1 MAEVARDSSGN
12 VTLKAGVE
20 FNVGN
25 VLQTAGLKA
34 LEGLTLGSADL
45 AAYISPGVGTIA
57 RKTLGIDPI
66 QEIQDM
72 ALVSD
77 LTKLT
82 GVKVSDFAD
91 RLRDMAATSIQ
102 FGLAG
107 AGRGALVGGPQGA
120 AAGGT
125 LGALVGAGVGA
136 IGAENIRAGINTLL
150 PDAYKNSAVLQN
162 VGHLGY
168 FGGGVLAP
176 GGASEQA
183 MKLAKTIPQM
193 VGISSGIGGGI
204 GLVGS
209 LPQVEQAGNAME
221 GAGIAATNTAVGAAF
236 GAASVPVGMAFAKV
250 GNKAGNLLKQA
261 QNKVN
266 SFLNNISEIQRTGTM
281 RDLRGVQQSR
291 DNMVQAQQ
299 NAQAMQ
305 MQAMRAAETQRQTQA
320 ANFNRVQQGLIKTQQ
335 EAGRVVQ
342 LVEAGIAENVV
353 DNLLAAQKGLTAKAL
368 DGDFQAITE
377 AQQRAANEIPR
388 AFFDDLDATLEQ
400 KQAMQEASNEIQ
412 VKLLTTDA
420 RETILKDFDM
430 PSFVAYI
437 DKMVSDE
444 FAIEAVRMQELR
456 AVRENAGNYFKEAA
470 RRLLIDNVVNAYRVK
485 MEQIKR
491 IDDYFRAKESLDQT
505 PTPKESKIAEEIKA
519 FESELS
525 DLEAVK
531 ARLNQAYKKGD
542 AGEIS
547 KVVQENADIIDEMK
561 AVHGDDL
568 AGLEDDSI
576 LAIGLEDEIDA
587 VKGLIKERKTTAE
600 SELIDIKRQKLNAFR
615 KRYGTDDETEAML
628 QTERQRLAQEAET
641 DRAEY
646 LKVVKESAE
655 IARDAAQRQMR
666 IKLKRAE
673 QPTSVSIIDRGLPKP
688 STKGGRPRKVAK
700 NADVAIKIETGGT
713 KTDSFSDTPTY
724 VKEAVLDGVVY
735 KMDGESLTVET
746 PTDDMVK
753 FVEQTTDNYNT
764 VFDDAFKAIA
774 DWTAP
779 VPETIEQRAFRMLGE
794 STATKPAD
802 GATPQVEAPKAAP
815 TIKRLKS
822 KITVDFGDEGKITFN
837 KPKGYETTSDERLTE
852 IARERLDKQK
862 PASQVETPRVVS
874 SLMDKAKKTQGKKGA
889 ASKTLDDIIVPIIS
903 KIETMKNLAEPIRR
917 AFVTK
922 LNTLRAARHGLNLEL
937 SRFVGYVNRAAGT
950 NFKDYGSLAKYL
962 DNQANANLN
971 YPTERYQE
979 ILKET
984 NPELYKIG
992 AAIKEYFIH
1001 QGKYGVKGEQNLG
1014 ELLSMKFEDAQEVYF
1029 PRMVKDIKKLRE
1041 RMEAESLMSGAEA
1054 KLKEDLALEL
1064 DVEDRVFDDDL
1075 VTNNFMERKFKYI
1088 PDKYRDL
1095 YMSSGEAL
1103 MAKIGDFQKQKAEY
1117 DFFDGILDRNA
1128 GVKNKIFDLV
1138 KNKVTESGV
1147 EISEGDLMELQSN
1160 LHPVFDNL
1168 ASNDFLVKAFNAVR
1182 SYEMARLLSGLG
1194 SALVQFSSSPRLATA
1209 YFDKIGGIKDFI
1221 QLMAFMPPQLRKGFI
1236 DAAKSTDLINDLMYM
1251 DKAEGFLKIV
1261 DGFAK
1266 VATFP
1271 IKKATEVF
1279 ESPMAL
1285 GTGFKSFHREASL
1298 YKQGKAKAEFVEFAD
1313 MNFGDDAE
1321 RLINKFGGTDFKN
1334 IPYDEDV
1341 ARVAFT
1347 MAARKGGM
1355 VYGKMDL
1362 SKAGAMQVRDGIDLM
1377 KKSIT
1382 SLNSYVNL
1390 GFDTFK
1396 RNILGEFQKGRPEVA
1411 MKNAI
1416 SILMADLVEAKLRLM
1431 LIGGGAGV
1439 IAATA
1444 GLSGEKIEQTGEM
1457 ARENEWNRTVLDS
1470 TVGKR
1475 FPIAGSF
1482 MRFAPN
1488 MVNLPAILEGN
1499 LEEGL
1504 FSAEDSN
1511 PQLANQ
1517 ISAVL
1522 LDTLIMKGA
1531 TSEIRGVIDTSAA
1544 AAEGL
1549 RISKG
1554 NPLGLLN
1561 VLDPVAN
1568 RSVKN
1573 MPLTPKWGGELVY
1586 NVAEPLVRGKESNA
1600 VFEIGKKYL
1609 AEQEKSDT
1617 KKLIDRHKRTIRQA
1631 VKSGVGRE
1639 GILTQTV
1646 NGVPL
1651 AEKLTKQA
1659 AYQAKWREQQ
1669 KKLRN
1674 YDK

>member
-1 MAEVARDSSGN
+1 MNAQPIKLGIELSDVQDVA
-12 VTLKAGVE
+12 
-20 FNVGN
+20 
-25 VLQTAGLKA
+25 QTAGLKA

-82 GVKVSDFAD
+82 GIKVSDFAD

-150 PDAYKNSAVLQN
+150 PDAYKDSAVLQN

-176 GGASEQA
+176 GGASEQV

-221 GAGIAATNTAVGAAF
+221 GVGIAATNTAVGAAF

-266 SFLNNISEIQRTGTM
+266 SFLNDISEIQRTGTM

-305 MQAMRAAETQRQTQA
+305 MQAMRAAEAQRQTQA
-320 ANFNRVQQGLIKTQQ
+320 ANFNRVQQGLVKTQQ

-342 LVEAGIAENVV
+342 LAEAGIAENVV

-368 DGDFQAITE
+368 DGDFQAVTE

-420 RETILKDFDM
+420 KETILKDFDM

-444 FAIEAVRMQELR
+444 FAIEAIRMQELR

-470 RRLLIDNVVNAYRVK
+470 QRLLIDNVVNAYRVK

-542 AGEIS
+542 TGEIS

-600 SELIDIKRQKLNAFR
+600 SELMDIKRQKLNAFR

-628 QTERQRLAQEAET
+628 QAERQRLAQEAEGE
-641 DRAEY
+641 RAEY
-646 LKVVKESAE
+646 LKVIKESAE

-673 QPTSVSIIDRGLPKP
+673 QPTNVSIIDRGLPKP

-746 PTDDMVK
+746 PTDEMVK
-753 FVEQTTDNYNT
+753 FVEETTDNYNT

-774 DWTAP
+774 DWNAP
-779 VPETIEQRAFRMLGE
+779 VPETIEERAFRMLGE

-837 KPKGYETTSDERLTE
+837 KPKGYETTSDERLIE

-862 PASQVETPRVVS
+862 PASQVETPRAVS
-874 SLMDKAKKTQGKKGA
+874 SLMDKAKAAQAKKGA
-889 ASKTLDDIIVPIIS
+889 ASKTLDDIIVPIVS
-903 KIETMKNLAEPIRR
+903 KIEAMKNLAEPLRKV
-917 AFVTK
+917 FVSK

-992 AAIKEYFIH
+992 AAVKEYFINN
-1001 QGKYGVKGEQNLG
+1001 GKHGVKGEQNLG
-1014 ELLSMKFEDAQEVYF
+1014 ELLGMQFGDTQEVYF

-1041 RMEAESLMSGAEA
+1041 AMEAESLMAGANPKETG
-1054 KLKEDLALEL
+1054 LKEELAKEL
-1064 DVEDRVFDDDL
+1064 DRSDSVLDEDL
-1075 VTNNFMERKFKYI
+1075 VTNNFLERKFKYI
-1088 PDKYRDL
+1088 PDKYRDM
-1095 YMSSGEAL
+1095 YMSSGDAL

-1117 DFFDGILDRNA
+1117 DFFDGTLDRNA
-1128 GVKNKIFDLV
+1128 GMSNKLVDLV
-1138 KNKVTESGV
+1138 KTKANEAGV
-1147 EISEGDLMELQSN
+1147 ELADEDLGEIVRG
-1160 LHPVFDNL
+1160 LHPVFDKIP
-1168 ASNDFLVKAFNAVR
+1168 SNDPFIKALRAVQGL
-1182 SYEMARLLSGLG
+1182 SMARLLSGFG
-1194 SALVQFSSSPRLATA
+1194 SAVTQITSTPRLMTA
-1209 YFDKIGGIKDFI
+1209 YFDKIGGIQDFF
-1221 QLMAFMPPQLRKGFI
+1221 QVMAFLPKQLRSGFL
-1236 DAAKSTDLINDLMYM
+1236 DAVKSTDIINDLMYM
-1251 DKAEGFLKIV
+1251 DRADGMLKVI
-1261 DGFAK
+1261 DKFSRI
-1266 VATFP
+1266 ATLP
-1271 IKKATEVF
+1271 IKKATELF
-1279 ESPMAL
+1279 ESPLAL
-1285 GTGFKSFHREASL
+1285 GTAFKSFHREASL

-1321 RLINKFGGTDFKN
+1321 RLINKFGGADFGKIN
-1334 IPYDEDV
+1334 YDEDV
-1341 ARVAFT
+1341 AKVAFT
-1347 MAARKGGM
+1347 MAARKANM

-1362 SKAGAMQVRDGIDLM
+1362 SVSGARQIRSAGDFVAQN
-1377 KKSIT
+1377 IT
-1382 SLNSYVNL
+1382 RLNSYVNL
-1390 GFDTFK
+1390 GFDTLK
-1396 RNILGEFQKGRPEVA
+1396 RNVVGEARQGRPEVA
-1411 MKNAI
+1411 FKNAL
-1416 SILMADLVEAKLRLM
+1416 SILMADVVEMHLRM
-1431 LIGGGAGV
+1431 AAVGIGAAS

-1444 GLSGEKIEQTGEM
+1444 GLPQDEQIGTVRM
-1457 ARENEWNRTVLDS
+1457 ARENAKEQTGFDSYIGKRLPLVGPLARYMPNIIDVPALLSGDLEGGFLTAEEEKSQVHKDVLMLLVDTVLFKGLSSEARTIED
-1470 TVGKR
+1470 TFK
-1475 FPIAGSF
+1475 AG
-1482 MRFAPN
+1482 R
-1488 MVNLPAILEGN
+1488 EGIRR
-1499 LEEGL
+1499 
-1504 FSAEDSN
+1504 D
-1511 PQLANQ
+1511 
-1517 ISAVL
+1517 
-1522 LDTLIMKGA
+1522 GA
-1531 TSEIRGVIDTSAA
+1531 A
-1544 AAEGL
+1544 
-1549 RISKG
+1549 
-1554 NPLGLLN
+1554 GLLN
-1561 VLDPVAN
+1561 VFDPVAN
-1568 RSVKN
+1568 RSSKN
-1573 MPLTPKWGGELVY
+1573 IPLKWVGELGY
-1586 NVAEPLVRGKESNA
+1586 NVAEPLARKQMSNA
-1600 VFEIGKKYL
+1600 TYQIQKKYL
-1609 AEQEKSDT
+1609 DEQEKGRPDKVIDKQERVINAAAEYGINPKEILT
-1617 KKLIDRHKRTIRQA
+1617 KK
-1631 VKSGVGRE
+1631 
-1639 GILTQTV
+1639 V
-1646 NGVPL
+1646 NGV
-1651 AEKLTKQA
+1651 AVADSLTSRGRYQRDWLKQ
-1659 AYQAKWREQQ
+1659 KMGE
-1669 KKLRN
+1669 
-1674 YDK
+1674 